1 MENPSHS
8 YAAFPTM
15 WAVANSEV
23 WNGGQKGGVGSGE
36 RAMPFSQK
44 IFENFMQK
52 LWILVQNFH
61 LFQDASS
68 Q

>member
-1 MENPSHS
+1 
-8 YAAFPTM
+8 
-15 WAVANSEV
+15 
-23 WNGGQKGGVGSGE
+23 VGSGE